1 MKWNILNLKWLRL
14 IYKCLAFNAMNIKCE
29 LWTAEHINHSSDC
42 VCRCISEHEWH
53 LNLTSV
59 AAALSQATYA
69 LLTVY
74 DSVNDWKVFSVWML
88 RLSIATVQKEENG
101 L

>member
-1 MKWNILNLKWLRL
+1 M
-14 IYKCLAFNAMNIKCE
+14 YIKCE

-42 VCRCISEHEWH
+42 VCHCISEHEWH

-74 DSVNDWKVFSVWML
+74 DSVNDWKVFGVRML
-88 RLSIATVQKEENG
+88 RFSIATVQKEENG